1 MKNEHMEYLGS
12 AASGLVYI
20 TLIALVGYRVIPW
33 WGAVLGTILWLSIY
47 GFLFLATLRLILRPQ
62 RYQEYL
68 KDLRK
73 RQGRDQ

>member
-1 MKNEHMEYLGS
+1 MKNKHMEYLGS
-12 AASGLVYI
+12 AASGLVYV

-33 WGAVLGTILWLSIY
+33 WGAVLGSILWLSIY
-47 GFLFLATLRLILRPQ
+47 GFLFLAALRFILGPQ